1 MQYTYL
7 IIWVIGVVFGAGIG
21 SATVAAMRKDV
32 NGIGNVVRRDRWN
45 RTLAQMVLLDSRE
58 DREQLARMLKE

>member
-1 MQYTYL
+1 MPYTYL
-7 IIWVIGVVFGAGIG
+7 IIWVVGVVFGAG
-21 SATVAAMRKDV
+21 ATWAIFMRLRRDV
-32 NGIGNVVRRDRWN
+32 NGIGNIVRRDRWN